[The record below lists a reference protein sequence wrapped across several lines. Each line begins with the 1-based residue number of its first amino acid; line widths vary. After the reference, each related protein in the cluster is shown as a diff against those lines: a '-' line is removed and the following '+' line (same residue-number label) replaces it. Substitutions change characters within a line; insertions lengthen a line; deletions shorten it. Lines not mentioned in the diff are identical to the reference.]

1 MHDST
6 DSKIIAVGPPKL
18 YIENV
23 LIFINIE
30 QQHRQYQSRPRP
42 YIIS

>member
-6 DSKIIAVGPPKL
+6 GTVVKSLPVGPPKL

-30 QQHRQYQSRPRP
+30 QQHR
-42 YIIS
+42 